1 MEQTATQAAPQP
13 QSLSTDA
20 RTYFLKQG
28 SSIQRLHEI
37 LDSNFLTGVAKRG
50 ISILIELV
58 LFLVFVAG
66 IALAVY
72 IPTVIESAI
81 PVTENTTAEVGI
93 RNKETTEAIL
103 LLKAGIVVLSLVP
116 LAFMMVL
123 KRNRRK
129 GALIQEAYFEVE
141 DMKKEFDS
149 AVKGLR
155 L

>member
-1 MEQTATQAAPQP
+1 MEQTATQAAAQP

-81 PVTENTTAEVGI
+81 PVTESTTAEVGI
-93 RNKETTEAIL
+93 RNKETTDAIL

-141 DMKKEFDS
+141 DMKKEFDN

>member
-1 MEQTATQAAPQP
+1 
-13 QSLSTDA
+13 
-20 RTYFLKQG
+20 
-28 SSIQRLHEI
+28 
-37 LDSNFLTGVAKRG
+37 
-50 ISILIELV
+50 
-58 LFLVFVAG
+58 
-66 IALAVY
+66 
-72 IPTVIESAI
+72 
-81 PVTENTTAEVGI
+81 
-93 RNKETTEAIL
+93 
-103 LLKAGIVVLSLVP
+103 VLSLVP